1 MELYF
6 DDGTNPTDEIVRTFI
21 NVADA
26 VISKGGTLNIWI
38 GWINTESI
46 AGVVA
51 VHCKAG
57 LGRTGTLIGAY
68 LIWKYGFTANEAIAF
83 MRIVRPG
90 SVVGPQQVR
99 TGRYNH

>member
-1 MELYF
+1 MIWGVRSDVEL
-6 DDGTNPTDEIVRTFI
+6 
-21 NVADA
+21 
-26 VISKGGTLNIWI
+26 
-38 GWINTESI
+38 I

-99 TGRYNH
+99 TNRCDN